1 MYSLVPEKQLRL
13 EFELFTKPSKSDF
26 LRVHQRLTMTLK
38 TLTIFLGLCVPFFL
52 MTIWA
57 IVDAAQKDFGTAG
70 KKALW
75 WLIASIP
82 FVGFIPY
89 FLFGFRKGK
98 KPNND

>member
-1 MYSLVPEKQLRL
+1 
-13 EFELFTKPSKSDF
+13 
-26 LRVHQRLTMTLK
+26 MTIK
-38 TLTIFLGLCVPFFL
+38 TFTIFLGLCVPFFL

-89 FLFGFRKGK
+89 FLFGYRKGK
-98 KPNND
+98 KPNID